1 MTVAQK
7 KKYLGV
13 GWLPSLY
20 AATFSSWFCY
30 SLLHAE
36 CSLLLLLDMFSVTVA
51 GRCSSFGACFFA
63 GKFGTVCLRSG
74 LLERSVWLASLG
86 GL

>member
-1 MTVAQK
+1 MAQK

-30 SLLHAE
+30 SLLHAD
-36 CSLLLLLDMFSVTVA
+36 CSLLLLLDMF
-51 GRCSSFGACFFA
+51 CFSS
-63 GKFGTVCLRSG
+63 LRQDG
-74 LLERSVWLASLG
+74 LLLLCE
-86 GL
+86 